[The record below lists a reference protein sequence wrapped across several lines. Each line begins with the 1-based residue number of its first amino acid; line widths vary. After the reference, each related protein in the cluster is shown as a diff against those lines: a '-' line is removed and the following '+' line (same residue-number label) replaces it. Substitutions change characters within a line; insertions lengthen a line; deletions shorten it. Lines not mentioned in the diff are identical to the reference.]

1 MGTVYEPAGGADKP
15 TESEKL
21 LVIIDA
27 AGQPSMRKDKKAL
40 GVGSLGKVAD
50 SEEATLASRGAA
62 DNPSRDVSGAPGSC
76 RAAQI
81 EAFEEAV
88 FASQGAD
95 KPAVQAISEV
105 PDPGGPDQAEES
117 EQIKGAVTVDRLLGE
132 GMEETGE
139 AGEAAS
145 SSQSASLRKGFFE
158 GAQVLLERME
168 VTEVD
173 TVTDSNELVFVPA
186 AQHPASELA
195 RPSHPPFLLPP
206 SPPPIFLAETWEI
219 CYLVV

>member
-1 MGTVYEPAGGADKP
+1 
-15 TESEKL
+15 
-21 LVIIDA
+21 
-27 AGQPSMRKDKKAL
+27 
-40 GVGSLGKVAD
+40 VAE

-62 DNPSRDVSGAPGSC
+62 DNPSRDVSGTPGSC

-88 FASQGAD
+88 LASPGAD

-117 EQIKGAVTVDRLLGE
+117 EQIKGAVTVDRLLGK

-158 GAQVLLERME
+158 GAKVLSERME

-173 TVTDSNELVFVPA
+173 TDSNELVFVPA
-186 AQHPASELA
+186 AQHPACELA
-195 RPSHPPFLLPP
+195 RPSHAPFLPFPAVPLP
-206 SPPPIFLAETWEI
+206 IVLGEAWEI